1 MTTREEGD
9 QVPHPDSPAAARE
22 SGLPAPKGAMPDGF
36 MTKEEEALA
45 KQFYQAI
52 QDASHESP
60 RSQQAGRFQIGVSDL
75 GFCPERTRR
84 MLDGQVPDRTDVLA
98 AWVGTAMGDHAEQ
111 AWVAKYPEW
120 RRQLPIKVVLRVQI
134 GDARYAVEIP
144 GHPDL
149 VHPKGRMLDVKT
161 DFGLTDPLKNGPSDQ
176 QQYQRHLYGLGCWEA
191 GYFPDVELE
200 DVVVGNVWLDRGAV
214 DKFAVVK
221 LEKFNLDVVT
231 EARDWLE
238 DVVYHVVNKESAEKK
253 PPRDMCAVVCG
264 YYEECRAFDTDT
276 TGLVTDP
283 DVLRHIAIYREGQ
296 QMASAGERLKKQAKV
311 HLDGINGMVR
321 LPEGIFQLRHT
332 WVNPVVQ
339 PEVVKRGYSK
349 IELREVKAPKGKK

>member
-1 MTTREEGD
+1 MSE
-9 QVPHPDSPAAARE
+9 A
-22 SGLPAPKGAMPDGF
+22 PAPQDALPPGS
-36 MTKEEEALA
+36 MTKEEQALA
-45 KQFYQAI
+45 NAFYQAI

-60 RSQQAGRFQIGVSDL
+60 RSQQAGRFQIGISDL

-98 AWVGTAMGDHAEQ
+98 AWVGTALGDHAEQ
-111 AWVAKYPEW
+111 AWIAKYPEW
-120 RRQLPIKVVLRVQI
+120 RRQLPIEVTLRVNI
-134 GDARYAVEIP
+134 GDAKYAVSIP

-149 VHPKGRMLDVKT
+149 VHPSGKMLDVKT
-161 DFGLTDPLKNGPSDQ
+161 DFGLSDVEKYGISDQ

-191 GYFPDVELE
+191 GYFPGVELE
-200 DVVVGNVWLDRGAV
+200 DVKVGNMFLDRGAV
-214 DKFAVVK
+214 DKRAWVS
-221 LEKFNLDVVT
+221 LEPFNIDVVT

-238 DVVYHVVNKESAEKK
+238 DVVYHVVNNESAEKK

-264 YYEECRAFDTDT
+264 YYEECRAFDTDV

-283 DVLRHIAIYREGQ
+283 DVLRHVRTYREGQ
-296 QMASAGERLKKQAKV
+296 EMASAGERLKKQAKV
-311 HLDGINGMVR
+311 HLDGINGMVK
-321 LPEGIFQLRHT
+321 LDETVFQLRHT

-349 IELREVKAPKGKK
+349 IELRPVKVPRRKP